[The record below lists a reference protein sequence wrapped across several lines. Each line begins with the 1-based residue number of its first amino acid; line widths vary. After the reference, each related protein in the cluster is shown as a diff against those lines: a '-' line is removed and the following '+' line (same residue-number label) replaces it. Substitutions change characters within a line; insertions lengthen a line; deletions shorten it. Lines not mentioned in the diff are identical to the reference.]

1 MTHRIKF
8 AIAAYVATVSVL
20 YAIPQADDAWRKHVE
35 ATHPVYAPVSKAH
48 LTRGADFIIWQG
60 VSRKLQPCAVIPG
73 TAVTLTGHWLDK
85 EGNLNPRAYPAKR
98 PSGGI
103 VEGNPI
109 IRQGDEFVF
118 GPWIIYDEPEII
130 SRVVRVSQ
138 FMHCT
143 FPSGIERR
151 DAEIGP
157 ITIP

>member
-1 MTHRIKF
+1 MKRRMLHAGIF
-8 AIAAYVATVSVL
+8 YAMAVSAL

-73 TAVTLTGHWLDK
+73 TTITLTGHWRDK
-85 EGNLNPRAYPAKR
+85 DGNMNPRAYPAKR

-109 IRQGDEFVF
+109 IRQGDEFVV
-118 GPWIIYDEPEII
+118 GPWIIYDEPEAI
-130 SRVVRVSQ
+130 SRMVTVSS
-138 FMHCT
+138 FVHCR
-143 FPSGIERR
+143 FSDGVERF
-151 DAEIGP
+151 AEIGP
-157 ITIP
+157 VDAQ